1 MDSELQAG
9 MPMADSKRRTGDE
22 ARKGGEQRAG
32 TDVGRCAC
40 RLGAIRQ
47 AKYLY
52 VVGGY
57 VSDRDMFGP

>member
-1 MDSELQAG
+1 MDSELQVG

-22 ARKGGEQRAG
+22 AREGGEHHAG

-40 RLGAIRQ
+40 GLGAIRQ
-47 AKYLY
+47 ATDNMECH
-52 VVGGY
+52 